1 MRRRVKHL
9 RRRWEELRLNR
20 ASAGWARRHRAD
32 FEAVA
37 TYCMFLGYPRSGHS
51 LFGALIDAH
60 PNAII
65 SHELNSL
72 RYLQAGFS
80 RDQIFALILNNSQT
94 FAQAG
99 REWTGYNYSVPN
111 QWQGK
116 FTALQVIGDKK
127 GGATSVRLHQD
138 PELLRRLQDTV
149 GVPIR
154 FIHVIR
160 NPYDNIST
168 MFRRNQRSLQ
178 ENMAR
183 YFYLCQGVLAVTRKL
198 PEDAVL
204 DVRHED
210 FLQDP
215 KTHLHQICS
224 FLGLE
229 APDAYLEDCAGIV
242 YTSPHRSRT
251 KVDWD
256 PDMVAEVQ
264 RNMVQIPFLEGY
276 SFES

>member
-1 MRRRVKHL
+1 MRRRVKYF
-9 RRRWEELRLNR
+9 RRRWEDLRLER

-32 FEAVA
+32 FEPVA

-94 FAQAG
+94 FGQAG

-111 QWQGK
+111 QWQGR
-116 FTALQVIGDKK
+116 FTELQVIGDKK

-138 PELLRRLQDTV
+138 PTLLPRLQETV
-149 GVPIR
+149 GVPVR

-160 NPYDNIST
+160 NPFDNIST

-178 ENMAR
+178 ENIAR
-183 YFYLCQGVLAVTRKL
+183 YFYLCQGVVGVKRQLDA
-198 PEDAVL
+198 EAVL
-204 DVRHED
+204 DVRQEN
-210 FLQDP
+210 FLQEP
-215 KTHLHQICS
+215 QTHLRQICS

-229 APDAYLEDCAGIV
+229 APQAYLEDCASIV

-251 KVDWD
+251 KVDWEPALVD
-256 PDMVAEVQ
+256 EVQ
-264 RNMVQIPFLEGY
+264 RQMAGIPFLEGY